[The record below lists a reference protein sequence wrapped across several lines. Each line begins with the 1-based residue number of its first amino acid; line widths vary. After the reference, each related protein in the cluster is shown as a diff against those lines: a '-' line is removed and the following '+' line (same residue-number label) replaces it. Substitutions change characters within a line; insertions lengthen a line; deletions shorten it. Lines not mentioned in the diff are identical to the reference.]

1 MVTTTKTQAPQASGD
16 EIVHRTVWQAFWFR
30 LRRNRRAMLALIFI
44 ILEIL
49 VAIFAPWVAPY
60 EPDKSDYNALWS
72 PPTWEHPMGTDDL
85 GRDVLSRLIYGGRIS
100 IAVGIL
106 AQLTQVL
113 IGLPIGAIAGLVGR
127 WVDYAF
133 MRLIDILSS
142 IPNML
147 LYLLMVLV
155 LPRGFISII
164 IALSVTGWIGV
175 ARLVRGQVLSL
186 KATDYVRAARGMGA
200 NTRHIITHH
209 LVRNTLSPVLV
220 SITLGVPASMM
231 AEAGLSFLGLG
242 ITPPMSSW
250 GQMIGLYQAYIQTS
264 WHLTVFPA
272 LVLSVTMLAWFTLGD
287 GLRDA
292 FDPSIQV

>member
-1 MVTTTKTQAPQASGD
+1 MATTTVTPREARD
-16 EIVHRTVWQAFWFR
+16 VHRSVGHAFWLR
-30 LRRNRRAMLALIFI
+30 LRRNRKAMIALAFI
-44 ILEIL
+44 VLQILAA
-49 VAIFAPWVAPY
+49 VFAPVVAPY
-60 EPDKSDYNALWS
+60 NPDKSNYDAVWS
-72 PPTWEHPMGTDDL
+72 LPNREHLMGTDDL
-85 GRDVLSRLIYGGRIS
+85 GRDVLSRLIYGGRVS

-106 AQLTQVL
+106 AQVTQVI

-133 MRLIDILSS
+133 MRLIDVLSS
-142 IPNML
+142 IPNLL

-155 LPRGFISII
+155 LPRGFFSII

-200 NTRHIITHH
+200 STRHIIVQH
-209 LVRNTLSPVLV
+209 LIRNTLSPVLV
-220 SITLGVPASMM
+220 SVTLGVPSSMM

-242 ITPPMSSW
+242 ITPPMASW
-250 GQMIGLYQAYIQTS
+250 GQMIGIYQAYIQTS

-272 LVLSVTMLAWFTLGD
+272 LVLSATMLAWFTLGD

-292 FDPSIQV
+292 FDPTMQF

>member
-1 MVTTTKTQAPQASGD
+1 MTSATATTAAAPIA
-16 EIVHRTVWQAFWFR
+16 HRSVWQAFWVR
-30 LRRNRRAMLALIFI
+30 LRRNPRAMLALAFI
-44 ILEIL
+44 ILQIL
-49 VAIFAPWVAPY
+49 AAIFAPWIAPY
-60 EPDKSDYNALWS
+60 NPDKSNYEAIWS
-72 PPTWEHPMGTDDL
+72 LPTREHLMGTDDL
-85 GRDVLSRLIYGGRIS
+85 GRDVLSRLIYGGRVSIS
-100 IAVGIL
+100 VGIL
-106 AQLTQVL
+106 AQVAQVL
-113 IGLPIGAIAGLVGR
+113 VGLPIGAVAGLVGR

-133 MRLIDILSS
+133 MRLIDVLSS

-155 LPRGFISII
+155 LPRGFLSIV

-200 NTRHIITHH
+200 GTVHIITQH

-220 SITLGVPASMM
+220 SVTLGVPASMM

-250 GQMIGLYQAYIQTS
+250 GQMIGLYQAHIQTS

-272 LVLSVTMLAWFTLGD
+272 LVLSLTMLAWFTLGD

-292 FDPSIQV
+292 FDPSIQL

>member
-1 MVTTTKTQAPQASGD
+1 MASMATADTTTTYKRRSVGQT
-16 EIVHRTVWQAFWFR
+16 FWYR
-30 LRRNRRAMLALIFI
+30 LRHNRSAVLALTFI
-44 ILEIL
+44 VLEIL
-49 VAIFAPWVAPY
+49 VAAFAPWVAPY
-60 EPDKSDYNALWS
+60 EPDKSDYAAVWS
-72 PPTWEHPMGTDDL
+72 PPTKDHWMGADDL
-85 GRDVLSRLIYGGRIS
+85 GRDVFSRLMYGGRVSIS
-100 IAVGIL
+100 VGIL

-113 IGLPIGAIAGLVGR
+113 IGLPIGAIAGIVGG

-133 MRLIDILSS
+133 MRFIDILSS

-155 LPRGFISII
+155 LPRGFLSIV
-164 IALSVTGWIGV
+164 IALSVTGWIGI

-186 KATDYVRAARGMGA
+186 KATDYVRASRGMGA
-200 NTRHIITHH
+200 DTKHIIFSH
-209 LVRNTLSPVLV
+209 LIRNTLSPVVV
-220 SITLGVPASMM
+220 SITLGIPGSMM

-242 ITPPMSSW
+242 ITPPMASW
-250 GQMIGLYQAYIQTS
+250 GQMIGLYQAYIQTA

-272 LVLSVTMLAWFTLGD
+272 IILSLTMLAWFTLGD

>member
-1 MVTTTKTQAPQASGD
+1 MATLSATRSTTGYKRRSVA
-16 EIVHRTVWQAFWFR
+16 QAFWYR
-30 LRRNRRAMLALIFI
+30 LRRNRKAMIALAFI
-44 ILEIL
+44 IFEIL
-49 VAIFAPWVAPY
+49 VAVFAPWVAPY
-60 EPDKSDYNALWS
+60 RPDESDYAAIWAGPS
-72 PPTWEHPMGTDDL
+72 HEHWMGADDL
-85 GRDVLSRLIYGGRIS
+85 GRDVLSRLIYGGRVSIS
-100 IAVGIL
+100 VGIL

-113 IGLPIGAIAGLVGR
+113 IGLPIGAIAGIVGG

-155 LPRGFISII
+155 LPRGFVSII
-164 IALSVTGWIGV
+164 IALSVTGWIGI

-200 NTRHIITHH
+200 NTRHIISSH
-209 LVRNTLSPVLV
+209 LIRNTLSPVLV
-220 SITLGVPASMM
+220 SVTLGIPGSMM

-242 ITPPMSSW
+242 ITPPMASW
-250 GQMIGLYQAYIQTS
+250 GQMIGLYQSYIQTS

-272 LVLSVTMLAWFTLGD
+272 IVLSLTMLGWFTLGD

>member
-1 MVTTTKTQAPQASGD
+1 MVSVTAPAVEAHIAYRS
-16 EIVHRTVWQAFWFR
+16 VWQAFWLR
-30 LRRNRRAMLALIFI
+30 LRRNRRAMLALAFI
-44 ILEIL
+44 LLQILA
-49 VAIFAPWVAPY
+49 AIFAPWVAPY
-60 EPDKSDYNALWS
+60 DPDKSNYEAIWS
-72 PPTWEHPMGTDDL
+72 LPTREHLMGTDDL
-85 GRDVLSRLIYGGRIS
+85 GRDVLSRLIYGGRVS

-106 AQLTQVL
+106 AQLTQVM
-113 IGLPIGAIAGLVGR
+113 IGLPIGAVAGLVGR

-133 MRLIDILSS
+133 MRLIDVLSS

-155 LPRGFISII
+155 LPRSFLTII
-164 IALSVTGWIGV
+164 VALSVTGWIGV

-200 NTRHIITHH
+200 STTHIILQH

-220 SITLGVPASMM
+220 SVTLGVPGSMM

-272 LVLSVTMLAWFTLGD
+272 LVLSATMLAWFTLGD

-292 FDPSIQV
+292 FDPTIQL

>member
-1 MVTTTKTQAPQASGD
+1 MVSVTTPAVEAHLTYRS
-16 EIVHRTVWQAFWFR
+16 VWQAFWLR
-30 LRRNRRAMLALIFI
+30 LRRNRRAMLALAFI
-44 ILEIL
+44 LLQILA
-49 VAIFAPWVAPY
+49 AIFAPWVAPY
-60 EPDKSDYNALWS
+60 NPDKSNYEAIWS
-72 PPTWEHPMGTDDL
+72 LPTREHLMGTDDL
-85 GRDVLSRLIYGGRIS
+85 GRDVLSRLIYGGRVS

-106 AQLTQVL
+106 AQLTQVM
-113 IGLPIGAIAGLVGR
+113 IGLPIGAVAGLVGR

-155 LPRGFISII
+155 LPRSFLTII
-164 IALSVTGWIGV
+164 VALSVTGWIGV

-200 NTRHIITHH
+200 STTHIIVQH
-209 LVRNTLSPVLV
+209 LIRNTLSPVLV
-220 SITLGVPASMM
+220 SVTLGVPGSMM

-250 GQMIGLYQAYIQTS
+250 GQMIGLYQAHIQTS

-272 LVLSVTMLAWFTLGD
+272 LVLSFTMLAWFTLGD

-292 FDPSIQV
+292 FDPSIQL

>member
-1 MVTTTKTQAPQASGD
+1 MTATTATGSAVGYKR
-16 EIVHRTVWQAFWFR
+16 RTVTQAFWYR
-30 LRRNRRAMLALIFI
+30 LRRNRKAMLALTFI

-49 VAIFAPWVAPY
+49 IAVFAPWIAPY
-60 EPDKSDYNALWS
+60 KPNESDYSAVWS
-72 PPTWEHPMGTDDL
+72 GPSREHWMGADDL
-85 GRDVLSRLIYGGRIS
+85 GRDVMSRLIYGGRVSIS
-100 IAVGIL
+100 VGVL

-113 IGLPIGAIAGLVGR
+113 IGLPIGAIAGIVGG

-133 MRLIDILSS
+133 MRLIDVLSS

-155 LPRGFISII
+155 LPRGFLSIV
-164 IALSVTGWIGV
+164 IALSVTGWIGI

-200 NTRHIITHH
+200 NTKHIIASH
-209 LVRNTLSPVLV
+209 LIRNTLSPVLV
-220 SITLGVPASMM
+220 SVTLGIPGSMM

-242 ITPPMSSW
+242 ITPPMASW
-250 GQMIGLYQAYIQTS
+250 GQMIGLYQDYIQTS
-264 WHLTVFPA
+264 WHLTVFPGT
-272 LVLSVTMLAWFTLGD
+272 VLSLTMLAWFTLGD

-292 FDPSIQV
+292 FDPSLQI

>member
-1 MVTTTKTQAPQASGD
+1 MTTTETTAIAAPFK
-16 EIVHRTVWQAFWFR
+16 HRSVGQAFWFR
-30 LRRNRRAMLALIFI
+30 FRHNRRAMIALGFI

-49 VAIFAPWVAPY
+49 AAVFAPVVAPY
-60 EPDKSDYNALWS
+60 PPDKIHYEALWS
-72 PPTWEHPMGTDDL
+72 LPTKDHWMGTDDL
-85 GRDVLSRLIYGGRIS
+85 GRDVLSRIIYGGRVSIS
-100 IAVGIL
+100 VGVL
-106 AQLTQVL
+106 AQTMQVL
-113 IGLPIGAIAGLVGR
+113 IGLPIGAIAGLLGG
-127 WVDYAF
+127 WIDYAF

-142 IPNML
+142 VPSLL
-147 LYLLMVLV
+147 LYLLMMLV
-155 LPRGFISII
+155 LPRGFGSII
-164 IALSVTGWIGV
+164 IALSVTGWIGI

-200 NTRHIITHH
+200 NTRHIIVAH
-209 LVRNTLSPVLV
+209 LLRNTLSPVMV
-220 SITLGVPASMM
+220 SVTLGIPGAMM
-231 AEAGLSFLGLG
+231 AEAGLSFLGIG
-242 ITPPMSSW
+242 ISPPMSSW

>member
-1 MVTTTKTQAPQASGD
+1 MATLSATRSTTGYKRRSVA
-16 EIVHRTVWQAFWFR
+16 QAFWYR
-30 LRRNRRAMLALIFI
+30 LRRDRKAMIALAFI
-44 ILEIL
+44 IFEIL
-49 VAIFAPWVAPY
+49 VAVFAPWVAPY
-60 EPDKSDYNALWS
+60 RPDESDYAAIWAS
-72 PPTWEHPMGTDDL
+72 PSREHWMGADDL
-85 GRDVLSRLIYGGRIS
+85 GRDVLSRLIYGGRVSIS
-100 IAVGIL
+100 VGIL

-113 IGLPIGAIAGLVGR
+113 IGLPIGAIAGIVGG

-155 LPRGFISII
+155 LPRGFVSII
-164 IALSVTGWIGV
+164 IALSVTGWIGI

-200 NTRHIITHH
+200 DTRHIISAH
-209 LVRNTLSPVLV
+209 LIRNTLSPVLV
-220 SITLGVPASMM
+220 SVTLGIPGSMM

-242 ITPPMSSW
+242 ITPPMASW
-250 GQMIGLYQAYIQTS
+250 GQMIGLYQSYIQTS

-272 LVLSVTMLAWFTLGD
+272 IVLSLTMLGWFTLGD

>member
-1 MVTTTKTQAPQASGD
+1 MATLSATRSTTGYKRRSVA
-16 EIVHRTVWQAFWFR
+16 QAFWYR
-30 LRRNRRAMLALIFI
+30 LRRDRKAMIALAFI
-44 ILEIL
+44 IFEIL
-49 VAIFAPWVAPY
+49 VAVFAPWVAPY
-60 EPDKSDYNALWS
+60 RPDESDYAAIWAS
-72 PPTWEHPMGTDDL
+72 PSREHWMGADDL
-85 GRDVLSRLIYGGRIS
+85 GRDVLSRLIYGGRVSIS
-100 IAVGIL
+100 VGIL

-113 IGLPIGAIAGLVGR
+113 IGLPIGAIAGIVGG

-155 LPRGFISII
+155 LPRGFVSII
-164 IALSVTGWIGV
+164 IALSVTGWIGI

-200 NTRHIITHH
+200 NTRHIISSH
-209 LVRNTLSPVLV
+209 LIRNTLSPVLV
-220 SITLGVPASMM
+220 SVTLGIPGSMM

-242 ITPPMSSW
+242 ITPPMASW
-250 GQMIGLYQAYIQTS
+250 GQMIGLYQSYIQTS

-272 LVLSVTMLAWFTLGD
+272 IVLSLTMLGWFTLGD

>member
-1 MVTTTKTQAPQASGD
+1 MATLSATRSTTGYKRRSVA
-16 EIVHRTVWQAFWFR
+16 QAFWYR
-30 LRRNRRAMLALIFI
+30 LRRNRKAMIALAFI
-44 ILEIL
+44 IFEIL
-49 VAIFAPWVAPY
+49 VAVFAPWVAPY
-60 EPDKSDYNALWS
+60 RPDESDYAAIWAS
-72 PPTWEHPMGTDDL
+72 PSREHWMGADDL
-85 GRDVLSRLIYGGRIS
+85 GRDVLSRLIYGGRVSIS
-100 IAVGIL
+100 VGIL

-113 IGLPIGAIAGLVGR
+113 IGLPIGAIAGIVGG

-155 LPRGFISII
+155 LPRGFVSII
-164 IALSVTGWIGV
+164 IALSVTGWIGI

-200 NTRHIITHH
+200 NTRHIISSH
-209 LVRNTLSPVLV
+209 LIRNTLSPVLV
-220 SITLGVPASMM
+220 SVTLGIPGSMM

-242 ITPPMSSW
+242 ITPPMASW
-250 GQMIGLYQAYIQTS
+250 GQMIGLYQSYIQTS

-272 LVLSVTMLAWFTLGD
+272 IVLSLTMLGWFTLGD

>member
-1 MVTTTKTQAPQASGD
+1 MSTMTTNDTNAAPFK
-16 EIVHRTVWQAFWFR
+16 HRNVGQAFWFR
-30 LRRNRRAMLALIFI
+30 FRHNRRAMFALGFI

-49 VAIFAPWVAPY
+49 VAAFAPLVAPY
-60 EPDKSDYNALWS
+60 PPDKIHYEALWS
-72 PPTWEHPMGTDDL
+72 LPTKDHWMGTDDL
-85 GRDVLSRLIYGGRIS
+85 GRDVLSRLIYGGRVS

-106 AQLTQVL
+106 AQAAQVL
-113 IGLPIGAIAGLVGR
+113 IGLPIGAIAGLLGG
-127 WVDYAF
+127 WIDYAF

-142 IPNML
+142 IPSLL

-155 LPRGFISII
+155 LPRGFFSII
-164 IALSVTGWIGV
+164 IALSVTGWIGI

-200 NTRHIITHH
+200 NTRHIIAAH
-209 LVRNTLSPVLV
+209 LLRNTLSPVLV
-220 SITLGVPASMM
+220 SITLGIPGSMM
-231 AEAGLSFLGLG
+231 AEAGLSFLGIG
-242 ITPPMSSW
+242 ISPPMSSW

-272 LVLSVTMLAWFTLGD
+272 IVLSVTMLAWFTLGD

>member
-1 MVTTTKTQAPQASGD
+1 MTDHTTAQFK
-16 EIVHRTVWQAFWFR
+16 HRSVWQTFWFR
-30 LRRNRRAMLALIFI
+30 LRRNRRAMIALAFI
-44 ILEIL
+44 LLEIL
-49 VAIFAPWVAPY
+49 MAVFAPLIAPY
-60 EPDKSDYNALWS
+60 DPDKSDYDALWS
-72 PPTWEHPMGTDDL
+72 LPTAKHWMGTDDL
-85 GRDVLSRLIYGGRIS
+85 GRDVLSRIIYGGRVS

-106 AQLTQVL
+106 AQVTQVL
-113 IGLPIGAIAGLVGR
+113 IGLPIGAIAGLIGG
-127 WVDYAF
+127 WVDYAV
-133 MRLIDILSS
+133 MRFIDILSS

-155 LPRGFISII
+155 LPRGFTSII
-164 IALSVTGWIGV
+164 IALSVTGWIGI

-200 NTRHIITHH
+200 STRHIILSH
-209 LVRNTLSPVLV
+209 LVRNTLSPVMV
-220 SITLGVPASMM
+220 SITLGIPGSMM

-250 GQMIGLYQAYIQTS
+250 GQMIGLYQSHIQTL

-272 LVLSVTMLAWFTLGD
+272 LVLSLTMLAWFTLGD

-292 FDPSIQV
+292 FDPAIQV

>member
-1 MVTTTKTQAPQASGD
+1 MVSTTAAGSVVGYKRRSVT
-16 EIVHRTVWQAFWFR
+16 QAFWYR
-30 LRRNRRAMLALIFI
+30 LRSNRKAMLALAFI
-44 ILEIL
+44 IFEIL
-49 VAIFAPWVAPY
+49 VAVFAPWIAPY
-60 EPDKSDYNALWS
+60 KPDYSDYSALWS
-72 PPTWEHPMGTDDL
+72 GPTREHWMGTDDL
-85 GRDVLSRLIYGGRIS
+85 GRDVLSRLIYGGRVS

-106 AQLTQVL
+106 AQATQVL
-113 IGLPIGAIAGLVGR
+113 VGLPIGAVAGIVGG

-155 LPRGFISII
+155 LPRGFVSII
-164 IALSVTGWIGV
+164 IALSVTGWIGI

-200 NTRHIITHH
+200 NTRHIIGAH
-209 LVRNTLSPVLV
+209 LIRNTLSPVLV
-220 SITLGVPASMM
+220 SVTLGIPGSMM

-242 ITPPMSSW
+242 ISPPMASW
-250 GQMIGLYQAYIQTS
+250 GQMIGLYQDYIQTL

-272 LVLSVTMLAWFTLGD
+272 IVLSLTMLAWFTLGD

-292 FDPSIQV
+292 FDPSLQV

>member
-1 MVTTTKTQAPQASGD
+1 MTSATTTVSPSHAQ
-16 EIVHRTVWQAFWFR
+16 HRSVWQAFWFR
-30 LRRNRRAMLALIFI
+30 LRRNRRAMFALGFI
-44 ILEIL
+44 IFEIL
-49 VAIFAPWVAPY
+49 VAIFAPWIAPY
-60 EPDKSDYNALWS
+60 EPDKSDYDALWS
-72 PPTWEHPMGTDDL
+72 PPTAEHWMGTDDL
-85 GRDVLSRLIYGGRIS
+85 GRDVLSRLIYGGRVSIS
-100 IAVGIL
+100 VGIL

-113 IGLPIGAIAGLVGR
+113 IGLPSGAIAGLVGG

-133 MRLIDILSS
+133 MRLIDVLSS

-155 LPRGFISII
+155 LPRGFFSII
-164 IALSVTGWIGV
+164 IALSVTGWIGI

-186 KATDYVRAARGMGA
+186 KATDYVRAARGMGGG
-200 NTRHIITHH
+200 TRHIIVHH

-220 SITLGVPASMM
+220 SITLGVPSSMM

-272 LVLSVTMLAWFTLGD
+272 LVLSLTMLSWFTLGD

-292 FDPSIQV
+292 LDPSIQV

>member
-1 MVTTTKTQAPQASGD
+1 MTSQATPTTKYK
-16 EIVHRTVWQAFWFR
+16 HRSVWQAFWFR
-30 LRRNRRAMLALIFI
+30 LRHNWRAMFAIAFI

-49 VAIFAPWVAPY
+49 LAVFAPLVAPY
-60 EPDKSDYNALWS
+60 DPDKSDYDALWS
-72 PPTWEHPMGTDDL
+72 LPTAKHWMGTDDL
-85 GRDVLSRLIYGGRIS
+85 GRDVLSRIIFGGRGS
-100 IAVGIL
+100 IAVSIL
-106 AQLTQVL
+106 AQAVQVL
-113 IGLPIGAIAGLVGR
+113 IGLPIGAVAGLVGG

-133 MRLIDILSS
+133 MRFIDILSS

-164 IALSVTGWIGV
+164 IALSVTGWIGI

-186 KATDYVRAARGMGA
+186 KATDYVRAARGMGSSSK
-200 NTRHIITHH
+200 HIILSH
-209 LVRNTLSPVLV
+209 LMRNTLSPVLV
-220 SITLGVPASMM
+220 SVTLGIPGSMM

-250 GQMIGLYQAYIQTS
+250 GQMIGLYQAYIQTL

-272 LVLSVTMLAWFTLGD
+272 LVLSLTMLAWFTLGD

>member
-1 MVTTTKTQAPQASGD
+1 MATLSATRSTTGYKRRSVA
-16 EIVHRTVWQAFWFR
+16 QAFWYR
-30 LRRNRRAMLALIFI
+30 LRRNRKAMIALAFI

-49 VAIFAPWVAPY
+49 VAVFAPWVAPY
-60 EPDKSDYNALWS
+60 RPDESDYAAIWAGPS
-72 PPTWEHPMGTDDL
+72 REHWMGADDL
-85 GRDVLSRLIYGGRIS
+85 GRDVLSRLIYGGRVSIS
-100 IAVGIL
+100 VGIL

-113 IGLPIGAIAGLVGR
+113 IGLPIGAIAGIVGG
-127 WVDYAF
+127 WVDYAL

-155 LPRGFISII
+155 LPRGFVSII
-164 IALSVTGWIGV
+164 IALSVTGWIGI

-200 NTRHIITHH
+200 NTRHIISAH
-209 LVRNTLSPVLV
+209 LIRNTLSPVLV
-220 SITLGVPASMM
+220 SVTLGIPGSMM

-242 ITPPMSSW
+242 ITPPMASW
-250 GQMIGLYQAYIQTS
+250 GQMLGLYQNYIQTS

-272 LVLSVTMLAWFTLGD
+272 IVLSLTMLAWFTLGD

-292 FDPSIQV
+292 FDPTLQF

>member
-1 MVTTTKTQAPQASGD
+1 MTGQTNPTSVAEYK
-16 EIVHRTVWQAFWFR
+16 HRSVWQVFWFR
-30 LRRNRRAMLALIFI
+30 LRHNSRAMIALAFI
-44 ILEIL
+44 IFEIL
-49 VAIFAPWVAPY
+49 AAVFAPWIAPY
-60 EPDKSDYNALWS
+60 DPDKSDYDALWS
-72 PPTWEHPMGTDDL
+72 LPTKEHWMGTDDL

-106 AQLTQVL
+106 AQMTQVL
-113 IGLPIGAIAGLVGR
+113 IGLPLGAIAGLVGG
-127 WVDYAF
+127 WVDYTF
-133 MRLIDILSS
+133 MRFIDVLSS

-147 LYLLMVLV
+147 LYLLLVLV

-164 IALSVTGWIGV
+164 IALSVTGWIGI

-200 NTRHIITHH
+200 NTQHIILSH

-220 SITLGVPASMM
+220 SITLGIPRSMI

-250 GQMIGLYQAYIQTS
+250 GQMIGLYQAHIQTL

-272 LVLSVTMLAWFTLGD
+272 IILSFTMLAWFTLGD

>member
-1 MVTTTKTQAPQASGD
+1 MTTPMAEFK
-16 EIVHRTVWQAFWFR
+16 HRSVWQIFWFR
-30 LRRNRRAMLALIFI
+30 LRHNRRAMFAIAFI

-49 VAIFAPWVAPY
+49 LAVFAPLVAPY
-60 EPDKSDYNALWS
+60 DPDKSDYDALWS
-72 PPTWEHPMGTDDL
+72 LPTTKHWMGTDDL
-85 GRDVLSRLIYGGRIS
+85 GRDVLSRIIFGGRVS

-106 AQLTQVL
+106 AQMTQLL
-113 IGLPIGAIAGLVGR
+113 IGLPIGAIAGLIGG
-127 WVDYAF
+127 WVDYAV
-133 MRLIDILSS
+133 MRFIDILSS

-164 IALSVTGWIGV
+164 IALSVTGWIGI

-200 NTRHIITHH
+200 STRHIILSH
-209 LVRNTLSPVLV
+209 LIRNTLSPVMV
-220 SITLGVPASMM
+220 AITLGIPGSMM

-250 GQMIGLYQAYIQTS
+250 GQMIGLYQAHIQTL

-272 LVLSVTMLAWFTLGD
+272 AVLSLTMLAWFTLGD